1 MSTAVRR
8 TLGSSKDS
16 SLACRLGM
24 SREGL
29 QQRNLMV
36 YRSCRKA
43 AVPLVV
49 CMGGGY
55 CSLQELQLTVDAHS
69 DVYRLAA
76 LHLAGKV

>member
-1 MSTAVRR
+1 
-8 TLGSSKDS
+8 
-16 SLACRLGM
+16 
-24 SREGL
+24 
-29 QQRNLMV
+29 MV

-55 CSLQELQLTVDAHS
+55 CSPQELQLTVDAHS